1 MKNDNWVLVCMI
13 VCLFLLV
20 VICFQRIGDLS
31 NRLGMVITVQQS
43 QQDRIKNLLER
54 TGQND

>member
-1 MKNDNWVLVCMI
+1 MKNDNWVLFCMI
-13 VCLFLLV
+13 ACLFLLV

-54 TGQND
+54 TK